1 MALQDSQAFILI
13 LHSVVYCIQVSQ
25 VFKKKGSKFGRMS
38 FVEYY
43 MLPAMSCNFKT
54 VKYIVVYQPK
64 GLM

>member
-1 MALQDSQAFILI
+1 
-13 LHSVVYCIQVSQ
+13 
-25 VFKKKGSKFGRMS
+25 MS